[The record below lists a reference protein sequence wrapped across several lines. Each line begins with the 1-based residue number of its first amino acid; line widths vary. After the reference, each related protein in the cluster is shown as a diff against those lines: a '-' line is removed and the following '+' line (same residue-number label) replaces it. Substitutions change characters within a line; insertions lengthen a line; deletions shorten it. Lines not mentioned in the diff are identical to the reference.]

1 MKPYYIL
8 VLFFMACSKPKQ
20 ASINRFSDEALIQIY
35 ELQDRRETKQLF
47 PYLKAKKE
55 EHRIAAALAFASIQ
69 DTTAIPYLNQM
80 LQIDQ
85 DPMPRRA
92 AAFALGQIG
101 KSSAL
106 NILKTA
112 FDGELY
118 NPNRRYILEA
128 IGKCGDSS
136 TLSVFEK
143 NNYTDSAIRL
153 GWIYGVLRMG
163 QKGFYSKSINNRVI
177 HMLNDPSMSVA
188 LVAGAFT
195 RKLITTKQYSPDID
209 SLIQNLR
216 YPELQLQFDYKPKSV
231 LIDFDHSFLETYEKL
246 DPYEKVSKIQQ
257 LNAGNFQQFLFSE
270 IQSRSSHVMV
280 KNEAFRKYCDTYAE
294 DRWNIIKKILS
305 DSNMALTSLAS
316 NQIED
321 ISEVDSI
328 DPDLRDE
335 LFKLCNYAIKKL
347 ELPRQAETY
356 IDLTKAINHLDPTSN
371 LSFSPQ
377 YNHPIDWT
385 YVKMIP
391 NNQKVVI
398 ITTQGEI
405 TLELFVDDAPGTVSN
420 FLKLVDAQFYNN
432 KYFHRVVPNF
442 VIQGGCPRGDG
453 WGSLNWSQRSEFS
466 NYKTYQTGTVGIAS
480 SGKDTEGV
488 QFFITHCPTPHLDG
502 RYTIFA
508 QVIDGLEIIQKITI
522 GDQILSV
529 RKLP

>member
-1 MKPYYIL
+1 M
-8 VLFFMACSKPKQ
+8 
-20 ASINRFSDEALIQIY
+20 
-35 ELQDRRETKQLF
+35 
-47 PYLKAKKE
+47 
-55 EHRIAAALAFASIQ
+55 
-69 DTTAIPYLNQM
+69 
-80 LQIDQ
+80 
-85 DPMPRRA
+85 
-92 AAFALGQIG
+92 
-101 KSSAL
+101 
-106 NILKTA
+106 
-112 FDGELY
+112 
-118 NPNRRYILEA
+118 
-128 IGKCGDSS
+128 
-136 TLSVFEK
+136 
-143 NNYTDSAIRL
+143 
-153 GWIYGVLRMG
+153 
-163 QKGFYSKSINNRVI
+163 
-177 HMLNDPSMSVA
+177 
-188 LVAGAFT
+188 
-195 RKLITTKQYSPDID
+195 
-209 SLIQNLR
+209 
-216 YPELQLQFDYKPKSV
+216 QFDYKPKSV

-270 IQSRSSHVMV
+270 IQSHSSHVMV

-466 NYKTYQTGTVGIAS
+466 SYKTYQTGTVGIAS

>member
-1 MKPYYIL
+1 
-8 VLFFMACSKPKQ
+8 
-20 ASINRFSDEALIQIY
+20 
-35 ELQDRRETKQLF
+35 
-47 PYLKAKKE
+47 
-55 EHRIAAALAFASIQ
+55 
-69 DTTAIPYLNQM
+69 
-80 LQIDQ
+80 
-85 DPMPRRA
+85 
-92 AAFALGQIG
+92 
-101 KSSAL
+101 
-106 NILKTA
+106 
-112 FDGELY
+112 
-118 NPNRRYILEA
+118 
-128 IGKCGDSS
+128 
-136 TLSVFEK
+136 
-143 NNYTDSAIRL
+143 
-153 GWIYGVLRMG
+153 
-163 QKGFYSKSINNRVI
+163 
-177 HMLNDPSMSVA
+177 
-188 LVAGAFT
+188 
-195 RKLITTKQYSPDID
+195 
-209 SLIQNLR
+209 
-216 YPELQLQFDYKPKSV
+216 
-231 LIDFDHSFLETYEKL
+231 
-246 DPYEKVSKIQQ
+246 VSKIQQ

-391 NNQKVVI
+391 NDQKVVI